1 MGSEAA
7 AERVEASI
15 SEWIERRLRLRV
27 NRAKSGRG
35 RPWERQFL
43 GFAIDREGRIEL
55 AERSLQRYKR
65 KVRELW
71 RGRQA
76 LTSTQLRDRWR
87 SWLEGWWG
95 YFRLAENRRR
105 LLWLEGWTRRHIRKC
120 FWLKWHDT
128 AGRKNA
134 LRRLGVS
141 ERLLRVVATRR
152 GSWFMARNAVMQQG
166 LSNARLKRHGFLV
179 PSQLA
184 AR

>member
-1 MGSEAA
+1 VGSEAA

-71 RGRQA
+71 RGA
-76 LTSTQLRDRWR
+76 PGVDEHAVAGS
-87 SWLEGWWG
+87 
-95 YFRLAENRRR
+95 LAK
-105 LLWLEGWTRRHIRKC
+105 L
-120 FWLKWHDT
+120 
-128 AGRKNA
+128 AGRLVGLLPTGRKPPA
-134 LRRLGVS
+134 AAVAGRLDA
-141 ERLLRVVATRR
+141 ATYPQ
-152 GSWFMARNAVMQQG
+152 V
-166 LSNARLKRHGFLV
+166 FLV
-179 PSQLA
+179 KSP
-184 AR
+184 